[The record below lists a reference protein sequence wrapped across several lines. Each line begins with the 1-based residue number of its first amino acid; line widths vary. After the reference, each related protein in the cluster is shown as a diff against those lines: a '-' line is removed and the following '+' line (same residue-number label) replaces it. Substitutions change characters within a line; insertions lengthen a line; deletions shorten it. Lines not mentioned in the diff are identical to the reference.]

1 MKAINQRS
9 AESQALE
16 LAQRRRD
23 AQRAA
28 APLQAEVI
36 ELRSV
41 LARAFD
47 RIEALETVVAEL
59 REQVTA

>member
-1 MKAINQRS
+1 VKAINQRS